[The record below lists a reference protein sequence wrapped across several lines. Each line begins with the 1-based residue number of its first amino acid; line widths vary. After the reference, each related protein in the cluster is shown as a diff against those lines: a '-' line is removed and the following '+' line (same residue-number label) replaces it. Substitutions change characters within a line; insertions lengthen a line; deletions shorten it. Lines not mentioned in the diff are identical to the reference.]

1 MGKFDNIFIVSDI
14 DHTFLADD
22 RSVPERNLEA
32 LRYFKNEGGQFTF
45 ATGRSHHSLLQAFPN
60 AAELLNAPAI
70 LGNGSY
76 LFDYKK
82 NELLFPMCFEKEVGL
97 RVARFIHKTY
107 PDTGLRI
114 LTPETT
120 LYSLINSYI
129 NVEISNAW
137 YKNISRY
144 QFPEDWTGENWCK
157 MVVRDDPEL
166 LDELRLVLEK
176 QFAEDNIEIFKSE
189 ADFLEI
195 QTKGCNK
202 GRGIKVLRDKFNNEG
217 VDIKIYA
224 CGDYE
229 NDLAMLT
236 LADVAVCPSNASEEV
251 KSVADLCLCS
261 CNDGLI
267 ANLIERL

>member
-22 RSVPERNLEA
+22 RSVPECNLEA
-32 LRYFKNEGGQFTF
+32 LRYFKSEGGQFTF

-76 LFDYKK
+76 LYDYKK
-82 NELLFPMCFEKEVGL
+82 DVLLNPMCFDGYVGL
-97 RVARFIHKTY
+97 RIARYIHKTH

-114 LTPETT
+114 LTPKTT
-120 LYSLINSYI
+120 LYSLINKYI

-137 YKNISRY
+137 YKNISTY
-144 QFPEDWTGENWCK
+144 QAPEDWTGENWCK

-166 LDELRLVLEK
+166 LDELRLTLEK
-176 QFAEDNIEIFKSE
+176 QFAEDDVEIFKSE

-195 QTKGCNK
+195 QAKGCNK
-202 GRGIKVLRDKFNNEG
+202 GRGIKVLRESFNKEG
-217 VDIKIYA
+217 KSIKIYA

-236 LADVAVCPSNASEEV
+236 LADVAVCPSNASEAV
-251 KSVADLCLCS
+251 KRVSDLCLCS

-267 ANLIERL
+267 ADLIGKL